1 MAVRT
6 IGVKITGKDDVK
18 KLQKEVKKLQDAVAL
33 VEKSIVKVGGSK
45 SPTFSVK
52 VKLNSSE
59 FNEQYKKLK
68 QKYSEKKITFKSS
81 LNTKGVSEDF
91 KALKDKMHA
100 QSIKILVNTS
110 STKKDARNTLTAM
123 RSALSDFEVKAKVG
137 VDKTYFRASVLSLK
151 KILDQFEMNLKV
163 KVK

>member
-33 VEKSIVKVGGSK
+33 VEKSIGKVGGSK

-52 VKLNSSE
+52 VKLNSSD

-81 LNTKGVSEDF
+81 LNTKGVNED
-91 KALKDKMHA
+91 LEH
-100 QSIKILVNTS
+100 
-110 STKKDARNTLTAM
+110 
-123 RSALSDFEVKAKVG
+123 
-137 VDKTYFRASVLSLK
+137 
-151 KILDQFEMNLKV
+151 
-163 KVK
+163 